1 MTGKEREGEG
11 NRGEE
16 RGCQLIP
23 CRSRF
28 NGNGWQKLTAEG
40 RSPGAE
46 KGDGKVGGGYVT
58 HPVGGMYCTSK

>member
-11 NRGEE
+11 SRGEG
-16 RGCQLIP
+16 RGCQLTP

-40 RSPGAE
+40 RSSGTE

-58 HPVGGMYCTSK
+58 HPVGGMHCTSK